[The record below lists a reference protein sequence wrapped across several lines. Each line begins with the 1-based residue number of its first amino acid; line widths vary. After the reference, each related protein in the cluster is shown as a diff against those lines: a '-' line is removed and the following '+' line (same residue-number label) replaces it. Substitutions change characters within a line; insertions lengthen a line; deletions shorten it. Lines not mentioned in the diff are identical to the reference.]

1 MCCYL
6 IHSYYNNPRR
16 GFLVDG
22 SSIPI
27 WGYIQSLALRVVEIF
42 NPVVVLTM
50 FDACGWVEWL
60 NIQSVYDLRAE
71 VRLSIYFLVHMSVPT
86 LHCHL
91 CNLMVV

>member
-1 MCCYL
+1 MD
-6 IHSYYNNPRR
+6 
-16 GFLVDG
+16 V
-22 SSIPI
+22 SSIATC
-27 WGYIQSLALRVVEIF
+27 GYIQLLALQVVEIF

-71 VRLSIYFLVHMSVPT
+71 VRHLISFLVHMSVPT